1 MNNHSS
7 IGYDQILNL
16 AFLLPKDEKKKLI
29 IDLQK
34 SIEFNIE
41 RKFGKY
47 NGQGW
52 ISEDFNEPL
61 EEFKDYML

>member
-1 MNNHSS
+1 MNNHIS

-16 AFLLPKDEKKKLI
+16 ALLLPKDEKKKLI

-41 RKFGKY
+41 RKFGKF